1 MISQLHRFDMGFYHQ
16 IFLHD
21 FTPIYTEKTSNSIV
35 QLNKSGKVQ
44 KCKKAATM
52 ESIVTALLYHQ
63 LIKAHIL
70 LHSGAS
76 FGQGPDV
83 PLPRYHRIE

>member
-1 MISQLHRFDMGFYHQ
+1 M
-16 IFLHD
+16 
-21 FTPIYTEKTSNSIV
+21 

-44 KCKKAATM
+44 KCKKSRNNGVDCYGFIISST
-52 ESIVTALLYHQ
+52 
-63 LIKAHIL
+63 KAHIL